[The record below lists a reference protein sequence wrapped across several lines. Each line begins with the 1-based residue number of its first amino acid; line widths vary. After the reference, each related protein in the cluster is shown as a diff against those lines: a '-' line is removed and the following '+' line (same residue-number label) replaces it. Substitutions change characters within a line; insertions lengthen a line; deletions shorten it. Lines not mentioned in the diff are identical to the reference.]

1 MKRLSYLNLIVLLL
15 LITACG
21 GQKKGPS
28 QSDMIKA
35 NQIIAYTNNVIIE
48 ANTIFKWAEQ
58 YERHFETLTEIALKP
73 ALSKSTDNIFFFS
86 MGSPFGTFYYGMDPM
101 NKRIDLT
108 KVSNQLDETDLLY
121 FTEASKNYHND
132 KNAFEN
138 LYKELKTY
146 LDEENYKDDKGAK
159 GKLYADSIGYYYSS
173 ILIQASEMSERAAE
187 LGEEAELLTLGESPM
202 RDLIML
208 MREEMKT
215 SKNAIRA
222 FRAYEAEEVSKE
234 EAIRVGEIYLTTY
247 NENKEKRTSL
257 KLNNVQESRFSYF
270 TKTDDDLYA
279 IVKRTIRS
287 LKNNE
292 EVKSSEYDNMENR
305 YQALIDNYNYTIK

>member
-1 MKRLSYLNLIVLLL
+1 
-15 LITACG
+15 
-21 GQKKGPS
+21 
-28 QSDMIKA
+28 
-35 NQIIAYTNNVIIE
+35 
-48 ANTIFKWAEQ
+48 
-58 YERHFETLTEIALKP
+58 
-73 ALSKSTDNIFFFS
+73 
-86 MGSPFGTFYYGMDPM
+86 M
-101 NKRIDLT
+101 NKRLDLT
-108 KVSNQLDETDLLY
+108 KGSNQLDETDLLY

-247 NENKEKRTSL
+247 NENKEKRTTL